1 MYLVETDVLSTGI
14 GNQNADL
21 LPAATALE
29 YRLAVVTRNTRN
41 FRPTGEESIDPF
53 A

>member
-14 GNQNADL
+14 GNQSADL

-29 YRLAVVTRNTRN
+29 YGLAVVTRNTRN